1 MENKPICIIDEY
13 GTKRWWVD
21 SRLHRED
28 GPAIENP
35 DGHKQWWV
43 DGKCHRV
50 DGPAIIYSDG
60 SCAWVINGKSHRLD
74 GPAIVNTNNKHY
86 WFINDYNVTDIITQ
100 WAEENN
106 IDLYNLAEV
115 DKALIKLI
123 WADYK
128 EKT

>member
-43 DGKCHRV
+43 DGKCHR
-50 DGPAIIYSDG
+50 
-60 SCAWVINGKSHRLD
+60 LD
-74 GPAIVNTNNKHY
+74 GPAVEFADGRKFWCVNDHY
-86 WFINDYNVTDIITQ
+86 ITDEITK
-100 WAEENN
+100 WAKENEIN
-106 IDLYNLAEV
+106 IDNLSED
-115 DKALIKLI
+115 DKLMIKLV
-123 WADYK
+123 WADYGK
-128 EKT
+128 